1 MLCIVFPAKAVTAV
15 NRAITAGLEGDLG
28 GCAAF
33 VTDDIKHLAITGV
46 AATGILTTVGTA
58 GRATC
63 ACASP
68 ETRQATRR
76 TRNHAQGKASSGTGE
91 CRHAAPAFLLAAALL
106 LNHGALVLRLSF
118 RPV

>member
-33 VTDDIKHLAITGV
+33 VADNIVHLTLAG